1 MYPMAED
8 EERKDSGISKL
19 DSACI
24 RSIGGLQC
32 GNHLE
37 SIRDSSIQPFKYV
50 CTSSLS
56 TKDQLPDEEMSS
68 DDAALAIVNRSIFS
82 RTRMFLEACT
92 WSSTLHYASDKS
104 LAFPRLRPSSRS
116 RAKAQ
121 GSLCSA
127 SPLPRSIGPSCS
139 VTVTYLDGV
148 HYIAAVPA

>member
-37 SIRDSSIQPFKYV
+37 SIRDSSIQPFFFGSMDVKYI
-50 CTSSLS
+50 CTLSLS

-92 WSSTLHYASDKS
+92 WSSTL
-104 LAFPRLRPSSRS
+104 R
-116 RAKAQ
+116 
-121 GSLCSA
+121 
-127 SPLPRSIGPSCS
+127 
-139 VTVTYLDGV
+139 
-148 HYIAAVPA
+148 